1 MIPCRSPGCS
11 LRFSSYAILR
21 AHAQSYGHYSSRALK
36 FAENRAARRGKK
48 GPTKQKAKKFPKA
61 HAQFLTGSSSSS
73 TDNSGSSESASS
85 SSSSS
90 STSSITSAESSSSR
104 AAAAAAAT
112 TLTAAATAA
121 AAQLQAEPGVPSP
134 APVVAAAAEVEVPV
148 RSAVVG
154 VPVAKK
160 EVQGRGRLTATTSS
174 RNWRAAPVIIARFGL
189 ALLVRMI
196 PMAPQV
202 TATRP
207 FLTFPTARVISMK
220 RLGQRRARPA
230 ISSQCS
236 PRKQMTVWWCL
247 LARCWARNAT
257 SFSSSTWRTA
267 AQISEAAG
275 SSVKMKT
282 HRPSPGLWRST
293 ATSSWGTSTGC
304 RALTRTHAAFT

>member
-1 MIPCRSPGCS
+1 M
-11 LRFSSYAILR
+11 
-21 AHAQSYGHYSSRALK
+21 
-36 FAENRAARRGKK
+36 
-48 GPTKQKAKKFPKA
+48 
-61 HAQFLTGSSSSS
+61 TGSSSSS

-90 STSSITSAESSSSR
+90 TSSIASAESSSSR

-247 LARCWARNAT
+247 LARCWARNALVQYMEN
-257 SFSSSTWRTA
+257 SSPDFGGCWEFSENEDAPTEPWTVEINRNIVLGNVKWLPCPNKDACCFHMTD
-267 AQISEAAG
+267 AQWDKLQRLLET
-275 SSVKMKT
+275 SSVD
-282 HRPSPGLWRST
+282 
-293 ATSSWGTSTGC
+293 
-304 RALTRTHAAFT
+304 